1 MLKLMSKKVFTI
13 YAQKF
18 VYLNLCHSSTEDGV
32 DVEEELDT
40 GEVEMLDS
48 GRESSFNDADFE
60 KILKDSEQAE
70 LSKILKDSGGKHGNI
85 NTTNS
90 ESSLS
95 TVFNHFLSNK
105 TCCY

>member
-1 MLKLMSKKVFTI
+1 MSF
-13 YAQKF
+13 
-18 VYLNLCHSSTEDGV
+18 STEDGV

-70 LSKILKDSGGKHGNI
+70 LSKILKDSGGKQLISVNLHYNK
-85 NTTNS
+85 
-90 ESSLS
+90 SSFTYIKQNPHLFVCLS
-95 TVFNHFLSNK
+95 
-105 TCCY
+105 